1 MTLIDQRILLP
12 APIQVVWQILSDHKE
27 LPAWRT
33 DVRSVSV
40 LSTNT
45 AGPGARRRISL
56 KKRTKDI
63 IEEIRVWYEG
73 VGYEYHIIEGS
84 IYKSFSSRI
93 RLQATPD
100 GTVVQ
105 WTIDFESKGF
115 LARLFGNRRQR
126 RTLEKLTADS
136 LRQLHRYILT
146 KGARLDD
153 RYRDKTRIKEGPDA
167 SHRAEYGA
175 KLIAQ
180 AEHKEA
186 KPEAP
191 ADGAASQASS
201 SGPVIEEPPI
211 RIDDTPSV
219 PRVGPPSFLAD
230 ALDSQEV
237 SPPDSDEDTR
247 PTQPVADPTGSPS
260 QAGKSEP
267 AAIPSAGNATPSPAE
282 DAGSG
287 TLDSI
292 ADPTE
297 PRRPAVDQIATT
309 PAGTSP
315 PSESTGDLPPPT
327 DKRDTG
333 QISIWDVFGVQ
344 RPNDELTD
352 IIEGLKTEESEA
364 IATAPEDTPSA
375 STEGLSV
382 QQKEVPDSQKEQ
394 QSALMAWLTAN
405 EPPLPASAS
414 ESIRTLA
421 RPPRKPEPGL
431 RKQQAQKN
439 LHLRRPKRNPPSPS
453 DDDHKQ

>member
-1 MTLIDQRILLP
+1 M
-12 APIQVVWQILSDHKE
+12 
-27 LPAWRT
+27 
-33 DVRSVSV
+33 
-40 LSTNT
+40 
-45 AGPGARRRISL
+45 
-56 KKRTKDI
+56 
-63 IEEIRVWYEG
+63 
-73 VGYEYHIIEGS
+73 
-84 IYKSFSSRI
+84 
-93 RLQATPD
+93 
-100 GTVVQ
+100 
-105 WTIDFESKGF
+105 
-115 LARLFGNRRQR
+115 
-126 RTLEKLTADS
+126 
-136 LRQLHRYILT
+136 
-146 KGARLDD
+146 
-153 RYRDKTRIKEGPDA
+153 
-167 SHRAEYGA
+167 AE
-175 KLIAQ
+175 
-180 AEHKEA
+180 
-186 KPEAP
+186 
-191 ADGAASQASS
+191 
-201 SGPVIEEPPI
+201 
-211 RIDDTPSV
+211 
-219 PRVGPPSFLAD
+219 
-230 ALDSQEV
+230 
-237 SPPDSDEDTR
+237 
-247 PTQPVADPTGSPS
+247 PTGSAS

-309 PAGTSP
+309 PADTSP

-375 STEGLSV
+375 STDSTEGLSV

-394 QSALMAWLTAN
+394 QSALMTWLAAN

-439 LHLRRPKRNPPSPS
+439 LHLRRPKRNSASPS
-453 DDDHKQ
+453 DGDHKQ